1 MLQVLGSL
9 VSILIIWVV
18 TGVLLYEAVLR
29 VITPQ
34 EVDGRL
40 MFILAAAGIVVNL
53 SVMAIFGHG
62 HSHAGHDHGHHHGP
76 AKGVSQGSGGRAG
89 LVVLGHVA
97 ARPLP
102 VAGSATEPEGISPL
116 SSVTACT
123 AG

>member
-1 MLQVLGSL
+1 MQVLGSL

-29 VITPQ
+29 IITPQ

-62 HSHAGHDHGHHHGP
+62 HSHAGHDHGHGHGP
-76 AKGVSQGSGGRAG
+76 AKGMTGVRGTRWHDCVGTCGCVTLR
-89 LVVLGHVA
+89 
-97 ARPLP
+97 
-102 VAGSATEPEGISPL
+102 VAGSAPELAGSVPL
-116 SSVTACT
+116 SFVTACT
-123 AG
+123 AD